1 MNQEE
6 IRQVTSRDEKWVSTK
21 ERVKIST
28 TNVRL
33 ETIVPQKEETFQV
46 IIDVI
51 NNSTYY
57 KAFTISSKVPE
68 IFMQ

>member
-6 IRQVTSRDEKWVSTK
+6 MSQVTTHDEKWVPTK

-33 ETIVPQKEETFQV
+33 ETTVPQKEDTFQV

-51 NNSTYY
+51 KN
-57 KAFTISSKVPE
+57 
-68 IFMQ
+68 

>member
-1 MNQEE
+1 IMNQEQ
-6 IRQVTSRDEKWVSTK
+6 IRQVNSRDDKWVPAK

-51 NNSTYY
+51 KNYTCY
-57 KAFTISSKVPE
+57 KAFTISAEVLE
-68 IFMQ
+68 IFM